1 MNDKNNEEN
10 TNKDHSAQINKIIS
24 SQREEIK
31 RIQLFLNSI
40 IDIYKEYIN
49 ISKEFSKKLE
59 NLALKIKPDGKTFE
73 GQLVQALQG
82 TLLFNSNS
90 LNEMTEEMNNIF
102 NKQNKN
108 GISENDGV
116 ETFEHFTEVYF
127 EQYNKTMDS
136 YKIYESGV
144 ESYENYLIKKELG
157 LIKDGDECYNKD
169 NNNKDTNNGNK
180 ANHNNN
186 KTNNNNNNLH
196 DNHKDVYINQQKFLN
211 NMRACNDILKNLF
224 DYFSDEKNTMREQL
238 FYYCQSFNENILSC
252 LNKQNETCLNQK
264 IILENLNKT
273 QKLKGLEDKELNKHF
288 LKPNTYSLNCLKM
301 EEEDG
306 EEKKDND
313 ILQIKNK
320 NKLNIE
326 QTLHILQT
334 FRNNNLLLNEQDKTK
349 EKEEYNKQEIADII
363 DILFNKTFLYDDNL
377 KQKLLS
383 LLNDKIYQLYF
394 LKLLN
399 KYRTKGKFVLNKTA
413 LKNLG
418 YLFQYLNE
426 FITNE
431 IDLNIFKLFFIM
443 CLTFYYQDSETYK
456 RYYLLKYV
464 ENHQNFKNKKFWE
477 QYLSGLINLDIES
490 CKGYDKEKDE
500 VQDINYINF
509 SNIISVTKSM
519 SDFHLGKEFI
529 NEFLEEITKSKYN
542 LDGDQR
548 IQLNYMLADNEC
560 GSLNE
565 NDTSSLSTEINE
577 LNQSSF
583 YNSIDNSDNN
593 LIRPINYNIGDN
605 RISIYSNNSNNI
617 MNNTISNNSNNINT
631 VSKSQTIESKNE
643 SEEGSLESI
652 EIEEMN
658 ENN

>member
-108 GISENDGV
+108 GIDENDGV

-157 LIKDGDECYNKD
+157 LIKDGDECYIKD
-169 NNNKDTNNGNK
+169 NNKDTNNGNK

-288 LKPNTYSLNCLKM
+288 LKPNAYSLNCLKM

-363 DILFNKTFLYDDNL
+363 DILFNKTFLYDDTL

-394 LKLLN
+394 FKLLN

-431 IDLNIFKLFFIM
+431 IDINLFKLFFIM

-464 ENHQNFKNKKFWE
+464 ENHKNFKNKKFWE
-477 QYLSGLINLDIES
+477 QYLSGLISLDIES
-490 CKGYDKEKDE
+490 YKGYDKEKDE
-500 VQDINYINF
+500 GQDINYITF

>member
-108 GISENDGV
+108 GIDENDGV

-157 LIKDGDECYNKD
+157 LIKDGDECYIKD
-169 NNNKDTNNGNK
+169 NNKDTNNGNK

-288 LKPNTYSLNCLKM
+288 LKPNAYSLNCLKM

-313 ILQIKNK
+313 VLQIKNK

-363 DILFNKTFLYDDNL
+363 DILFNKTFLYDDTL

-394 LKLLN
+394 FKLLN

-431 IDLNIFKLFFIM
+431 IDINLFKLFFIM

-477 QYLSGLINLDIES
+477 QYLSGLISLDIES
-490 CKGYDKEKDE
+490 YKGYDKEKDE
-500 VQDINYINF
+500 GQDINYITF